1 MQAPGPRAR
10 ALARA
15 GRAAWSTRAAE
26 AAELAGHPDVARAV
40 RAAHAP
46 GQAPGQAPGPDS
58 RATDAPLTAPGGPPE
73 QHLPTRAGTRARA
86 VLRVGARGPA
96 WTDVGAADSRAPQ
109 EPQAPGQAR
118 PQPQAGPQGTRSRP
132 QEARAPG
139 QAATR
144 AGAPG
149 QGRQQPAELALDGP
163 PALLVGGAG
172 REAPAL
178 VDDPLPTE
186 PSGPTEGSEAGGSL
200 ASRGLPGSPT
210 GRLHESYGES
220 KDSRPGL
227 TRKLS
232 GR

>member
-15 GRAAWSTRAAE
+15 GRAAWSARAAE

-96 WTDVGAADSRAPQ
+96 WT
-109 EPQAPGQAR
+109 EPQGRAPGQAR

-132 QEARAPG
+132 QEGSGAGHLP
-139 QAATR
+139 TR

-200 ASRGLPGSPT
+200 GSRGLPGSPT